1 MNTVV
6 LSLGSNLGDRYTT
19 LQNAISTISS
29 KIGKVTAES
38 FIYESEALGFESKDR
53 FLNMC
58 VQVETKLTPLE
69 ILELINSIE
78 KENGRV
84 RNSNIEYTSRSLDI
98 DIIFYNDLI
107 LELPALKIPHPRFTE
122 RLFVLVPLNDIT
134 SDLLDQR
141 TFLNVEQLLVN
152 CQDKSVLTKY
162 QF

>member
-58 VQVETKLTPLE
+58 VQVETKLAPLE

-84 RNSNIEYTSRSLDI
+84 RNSNFEYSSRSLDI

-107 LELPALKIPHPRFTE
+107 LDLPKLKIPHPRYTE

>member
-58 VQVETKLTPLE
+58 VQVETKLAPLE

-78 KENGRV
+78 KKNGRV
-84 RNSNIEYTSRSLDI
+84 RNSNIEYSSRSLDI

-107 LELPALKIPHPRFTE
+107 LDLPKLKIPHPRYTE